1 MREAEGGIPT
11 GTVID
16 GKYRVEGVV
25 GRGGMGTVYRAQ
37 HMALHEP
44 VAIKILRRDA
54 ASDPE
59 IVTRFMREGQLAVK
73 LRSEH
78 VARIHDISQT
88 EDGLPYMVMELLQGA
103 DLGQLVEQ
111 NGPMYAPIAVDL
123 LLHGCDAIAEAHSLG
138 IVHRD
143 VKPTNL
149 YVSFRPDQTAIV
161 KVLDFGIS
169 KSASGTDLSL
179 TQTQSMLG
187 TPAYMSPE
195 QMRSARDVD
204 QRTDIWSLGTV
215 LYELVEARRPFEAES
230 FSEMCVMVAVD
241 PPRPLMNAPEL
252 TDVIMRCLAKSPAQR
267 YENVAELMADLV
279 PFANNPDAAR
289 HFLTRARRVL
299 GLRDSAPVIHRP
311 STPSLDTGPLGIVTP
326 TAMPIANLTMHGPRA
341 RALPAPTMSTTNGD
355 GPTRLDKPMTI
366 RSRRTLGLVVVVA
379 LCLGVGG
386 AFAYVKVTDPE
397 TTPTQVVGEPDP
409 TPPEVTAPIV
419 DRVVEP
425 AITPDASIATT
436 EGSGSAIDE
445 GTGSA
450 VDAGSGSATQTATIE
465 KPAVKKPPVKKPPVK
480 KPPVKAPPEVVKP
493 PDQPPAKKC
502 DPFDSRVK
510 CK

>member
-1 MREAEGGIPT
+1 MKQAESAIPE

-54 ASDPE
+54 AADHE
-59 IVTRFMREGQLAVK
+59 IVTRFLREGQLAVK

-88 EDGLPYMVMELLQGA
+88 DDGLPYMVMELLEGA

-111 NGPMYAPIAVDL
+111 YGALAAPIAVDL
-123 LLHGCDAIAEAHSLG
+123 VLQSCDALVEAHSLG

-143 VKPTNL
+143 IKPTNL
-149 YVSFRPDQTAIV
+149 FVSFRPDQTAIV

-169 KSASGTDLSL
+169 KSAGGTDLSL

-241 PPRPLMNAPEL
+241 PPRAMKNAPEL
-252 TDVIMRCLAKSPAQR
+252 TGVIMRCLAKSPGQR
-267 YENVAELMADLV
+267 YANVADLMAELA

-289 HFLTRARRVL
+289 FYLTRARRVL
-299 GLRDSAPVIHRP
+299 GLPESSPLLRP
-311 STPSLDTGPLGIVTP
+311 FSQSLDSGPVATVTP
-326 TAMPIANLTMHGPRA
+326 PSIPIAHLTMRGP
-341 RALPAPTMSTTNGD
+341 RALPAPTMSTTGNPD
-355 GPTRLDKPMTI
+355 GPTRLDAPLV
-366 RSRRTLGLVVVVA
+366 RSRKGIWIGTIVA
-379 LCLGVGG
+379 LLLGVGG
-386 AFAYVKVTDPE
+386 AVAYVKVTDDSAAQE
-397 TTPTQVVGEPDP
+397 TDDSAAQSPTSVVSEPDV
-409 TPPEVTAPIV
+409 TPPEVIAPVV
-419 DRVVEP
+419 DPSV
-425 AITPDASIATT
+425 DASIPTS
-436 EGSGSAIDE
+436 EE

-450 VDAGSGSATQTATIE
+450 VDVAGVDTGSGSATQTATIE
-465 KPAVKKPPVKKPPVK
+465 KPVKKPRKPPVKKPPTA
-480 KPPVKAPPEVVKP
+480 PPPEVVKP
-493 PDQPPAKKC
+493 PDEPPAKKC